1 MSTDSL
7 LEKSPAR
14 EAVPA
19 VSGFVT
25 LEGYF
30 AIAAESEYKVEYIDG
45 ELFFMDGVTLFHSSI
60 QTNITGFLFIQLAAS
75 EYAIHSS
82 DVNVQVSPSA
92 YFFPDLCVVRGAARP
107 APVGTALLNPVLV
120 VEVLSQ
126 STAHKDLGVKLQRYR
141 EMPSLEHYLI
151 IEQQRVYVELHSR
164 VDGTWAQRAF
174 SDLDETLR
182 LDSLGAS
189 LSLAQIYRGIDFAH
203 S

>member
-25 LEGYF
+25 LEDYF
-30 AIAAESEYKVEYIDG
+30 AIAAEVEERIEYIDG
-45 ELFFMDGVTLFHSSI
+45 EIFYMDGVTFAHGRI
-60 QTNITGFLFIQLAAS
+60 QVSVTVGLCDQLPIA
-75 EYAIHSS
+75 EYAIFSS
-82 DVNVQVSPSA
+82 NVSVHIGPSA
-92 YFFPDLCVVRGAARP
+92 YFFPDLCVVRGVARP

-141 EMPSLEHYLI
+141 EIPSLEHYLI
-151 IEQQRVYVELHSR
+151 IEQQRAYVELHSR
-164 VDGTWAQRAF
+164 VDGTWAQRIF

-189 LSLAQIYRGIDFAH
+189 LSLAQIYRGIDFA